1 MATKRPDGRV
11 EPGQRISS
19 AFSARAWNRAQ
30 DAADVVLGAR
40 TGATAGPGTQLHSA
54 LYCSSFLANRFS
66 AVRMPRSGMIVD
78 SAEGSLNPGAPVP
91 NDGRSDQREPPWR
104 AQNDDGCILCA
115 PVPFIERRKTVSS
128 RFSVIYDG
136 TLNKVEFAVCPVRLL
151 THGTCIAMVRKNPGG
166 YLPRV
171 RPAVIRYA
179 TDTGFNLRGIA
190 EDSDC
195 GFGQLVYW
203 TNIKPFS
210 SQRQTSEGIEEPE
223 SLDDTLTNV
232 YYAVIRI

>member
-1 MATKRPDGRV
+1 
-11 EPGQRISS
+11 
-19 AFSARAWNRAQ
+19 
-30 DAADVVLGAR
+30 
-40 TGATAGPGTQLHSA
+40 
-54 LYCSSFLANRFS
+54 
-66 AVRMPRSGMIVD
+66 MIVD

-91 NDGRSDQREPPWR
+91 NDGLSNQREPAWR
-104 AQNDDGCILCA
+104 AQNDQGCKLFA

-136 TLNKVEFAVCPVRLL
+136 TLNKVDSACPVRLL

-210 SQRQTSEGIEEPE
+210 SQRQASEGIEGPE

>member
-40 TGATAGPGTQLHSA
+40 TGMTAGPGMPLHNA
-54 LYCSSFLANRFS
+54 LYCSSFLQNGFS
-66 AVRMPRSGMIVD
+66 PVRMPRFGMIVD
-78 SAEGSLNPGAPVP
+78 SSEASI
-91 NDGRSDQREPPWR
+91 NDGRSNQREPPWR
-104 AQNDDGCILCA
+104 VQNDDGCKLFA
-115 PVPFIERRKTVSS
+115 PVPFVERRKTVSS

-136 TLNKVEFAVCPVRLL
+136 TLNKDEFATCPVRLL

-179 TDTGFNLRGIA
+179 TDTEFNLRGIA
-190 EDSDC
+190 EDSGC
-195 GFGQLVYW
+195 GFGQLVSW

-210 SQRQTSEGIEEPE
+210 SQRQASEGIEDPE
-223 SLDDTLTNV
+223 SIDDTLTNV

>member
-1 MATKRPDGRV
+1 MARNDGRI
-11 EPGQRISS
+11 EPGQKLAGAI
-19 AFSARAWNRAQ
+19 SARAWNRAQ
-30 DAADVVLGAR
+30 DAADRVLGVG
-40 TGATAGPGTQLHSA
+40 TGFGAGAGPASHSA
-54 LYCSSFLANRFS
+54 LYCDSALLNQFSPVRIPRF
-66 AVRMPRSGMIVD
+66 GMIVD
-78 SAEGSLNPGAPVP
+78 SSEGSINPGTPVP
-91 NDGRSDQREPPWR
+91 NDGRSNQREPPWR
-104 AQNDDGCILCA
+104 TQGEDICKLFL
-115 PVPFIERRKTVSS
+115 PVPFIERRKTVLS

-136 TLNKVEFAVCPVRLL
+136 TLNKGEFATSRVRLL

-195 GFGQLVYW
+195 GFGQLVRW

-210 SQRQTSEGIEEPE
+210 SQRQNSEGIEEPE